1 MNFVTA
7 QHVARRVRR
16 IFGGDPL
23 RLQVAALPWRRTER
37 GVEVMLIT
45 SRDSSRWVLPKGWP
59 EFGEEFCDAAAREA
73 REEAGLKGTI
83 SSAMAGRYCYQKRM
97 SGGEVRCEVM
107 VYPLEVAGVA
117 GKWKE
122 KGERRRKWMSAA
134 KAAGLVAEADLGK
147 LILDFAAGM
156 KRAA

>member
-7 QHVARRVRR
+7 QHIARRVRR

-23 RLQVAALPWRRTER
+23 RLQVAALPWRRAEQ

-45 SRDSSRWVLPKGWP
+45 SRDSGRWVLPKGWP

-73 REEAGLKGTI
+73 REEAGLKGAI
-83 SSAMAGRYCYQKRM
+83 SSAMAGRYCYQKRIG
-97 SGGEVRCEVM
+97 GGEVRCEVM

-147 LILDFAAGM
+147 LILDFAAAT
-156 KRAA
+156 KQAA

>member
-1 MNFVTA
+1 MNFVTT
-7 QHVARRVRR
+7 QHIARKVRR
-16 IFGGDPL
+16 MFGGDPL
-23 RLQVAALPWRRTER
+23 RLQVAALPWRRSR
-37 GVEVMLIT
+37 QGIEVMLIT
-45 SRDSSRWVLPKGWP
+45 SRDSGRWLLPKGWP

-83 SSAMAGRYCYQKRM
+83 SSAMAGRYCYRKRM
-97 SGGEVRCEVM
+97 SGEEIRCEVM

-122 KGERRRKWMSAA
+122 KGERRRKWMSAP

-147 LILDFAAGM
+147 LILDFAANM
-156 KRAA
+156 KQAA

>member
-7 QHVARRVRR
+7 QHIARRVRR

-23 RLQVAALPWRRTER
+23 RLQVAALPWRRVEQ

-45 SRDSSRWVLPKGWP
+45 SRDSGRWVLPKGWP

-73 REEAGLKGTI
+73 REEAGE
-83 SSAMAGRYCYQKRM
+83 
-97 SGGEVRCEVM
+97 EVRCEVM

-117 GKWKE
+117 GQWKE

-147 LILDFAAGM
+147 LILDFAAAT
-156 KRAA
+156 KQAA